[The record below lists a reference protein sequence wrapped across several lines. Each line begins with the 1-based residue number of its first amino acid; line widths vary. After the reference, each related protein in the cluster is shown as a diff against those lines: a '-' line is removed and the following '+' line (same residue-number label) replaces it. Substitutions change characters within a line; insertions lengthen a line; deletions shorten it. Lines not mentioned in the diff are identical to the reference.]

1 MMPISIKCV
10 SHKQAFHIIPD
21 HMTHLPRSQASGSAS
36 TTNPN
41 TKTMKLA
48 GKCRL
53 QQLHQPGR
61 NEGGALTSGER
72 RLLGKLGKLGT
83 DTYTALY
90 SLSSVILLESPKCW
104 EVEKGGGETLQER
117 KLKFRAPVS
126 DPGSHSWVGGRDG
139 GGRLGSHQPQCSGSS
154 QTPGDPL

>member
-1 MMPISIKCV
+1 MMLISIKCV
-10 SHKQAFHIIPD
+10 SHKQAFHIVPD
-21 HMTHLPRSQASGSAS
+21 HMIHLPRSRASDSAS

-61 NEGGALTSGER
+61 NEGGALTSGEKP
-72 RLLGKLGKLGT
+72 LLGKLGKLRT

-90 SLSSVILLESPKCW
+90 SLSSAILLESPYCW
-104 EVEKGGGETLQER
+104 EVEKGGLQER

-126 DPGSHSWVGGRDG
+126 NPGSHSWVGGREGEG
-139 GGRLGSHQPQCSGSS
+139 GWALTSHSAQEVPKHLVTHCEK
-154 QTPGDPL
+154 